1 MGDLL
6 MDGIVF
12 DRVTKSYASR
22 TQETP
27 VFRGLSFTME
37 AGKMTA
43 LLGPSGSGKTTILN
57 LIGAIDR
64 PDSGSVT
71 VIGQRVSDFSPHDAS
86 LWRRQQLGYVYQDA
100 ALIEPLTC
108 AENIEV
114 PMLLKG
120 LSRTDRAK
128 RVDALLSAVGLDGYG
143 LRHPSELSRGQQQ
156 RVAMARALAATPRI
170 LLCDEPT
177 GNLDRDNAI
186 SLMKLLAGLRDAF
199 GLTIVLATH
208 DPTAARFADKSMALE
223 ESRLCEVTP

>member
-1 MGDLL
+1 

-22 TQETP
+22 AQETP

-37 AGKMTA
+37 AGRMTA

-71 VIGQRVSDFSPHDAS
+71 VIGHRVSDFSPHDAS

-120 LSRTDRAK
+120 LSRADRAK